1 MASKPRKPPVRAT
14 RQPMPPVELG
24 QFADDERCPLLFV
37 PAPEVREW
45 LLATF
50 VEEGAPL
57 HNPDHAHL
65 QGADLEVLWAAGGF
79 ARQGRVVVGTAEQ
92 VAFRAGGWQKE
103 RQEFQMLQWFG
114 RIPKFLITLDGSY
127 ARQASD
133 TEFCALVEHE
143 MYHLG
148 HVLDDFGQPA
158 FDKEGNPKIAI
169 RGHDVEEF
177 VGVVARYG
185 VGHPDGKLA
194 QMVAAVSRGPGAS
207 PLRIAQACGTCMLK
221 VA

>member
-1 MASKPRKPPVRAT
+1 MHRKPPPRAT
-14 RQPMPPVELG
+14 RQPMPPATLG
-24 QFADDERCPLLFV
+24 QMEDGDLAPVLFL
-37 PAPEVREW
+37 PAPEVRDW

-65 QGADLEVLWAAGGF
+65 RTADIEVLWAASGF
-79 ARQGRVVVGTAEQ
+79 ARQGRVIVGTAEQ
-92 VAFRAGGWQKE
+92 VTFRAGGWVKE

-114 RIPKFLITLDGSY
+114 RIPQFLITLDGAY
-127 ARQASD
+127 AREASD
-133 TEFCALVEHE
+133 AEFCALVEHE

-148 HVLDDFGQPA
+148 HKLDDFGEPA

-177 VGVVARYG
+177 VGVVSRYG

-194 QMVAAVSRGPGAS
+194 QMVAAANAGPTVR
-207 PLRIAQACGTCMLK
+207 PLRIAQACGTCLLK
-221 VA
+221 AA

>member
-1 MASKPRKPPVRAT
+1 
-14 RQPMPPVELG
+14 
-24 QFADDERCPLLFV
+24 
-37 PAPEVREW
+37 
-45 LLATF
+45 
-50 VEEGAPL
+50 
-57 HNPDHAHL
+57 
-65 QGADLEVLWAAGGF
+65 
-79 ARQGRVVVGTAEQ
+79 
-92 VAFRAGGWQKE
+92 
-103 RQEFQMLQWFG
+103 
-114 RIPKFLITLDGSY
+114 
-127 ARQASD
+127 
-133 TEFCALVEHE
+133 
-143 MYHLG
+143 
-148 HVLDDFGQPA
+148 VLDDFGQPA